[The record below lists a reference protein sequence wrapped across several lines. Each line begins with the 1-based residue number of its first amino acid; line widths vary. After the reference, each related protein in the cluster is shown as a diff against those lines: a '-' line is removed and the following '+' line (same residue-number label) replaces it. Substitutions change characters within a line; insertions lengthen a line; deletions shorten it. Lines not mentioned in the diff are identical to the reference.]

1 MMMTTDHPSRAQ
13 RLRPMGFLAKT
24 VKMNANILLTASAL
38 ACMALTSCI
47 KEELPNAECDI
58 TGASLPAEILNGDP
72 VFRKETNTVE
82 FHVMLGT
89 EVTALSPEFTLT
101 PGATIVPPSGT
112 TRDFTNPQTYTVTS
126 EDGFWS
132 KVYTVLVTDD
142 FNEKETYKYTFDN
155 VELKETTRYSFD
167 ILYEANE
174 QGQKEWEWASANAG
188 FAMSGMGTTPETFP
202 TYQADNGHGG
212 YCVVLKTLSTGPF
225 GERVKKPIAA
235 GNIYTGTFNTA
246 SALANPLRATHF
258 GEGRTFYRYP
268 IFFRGTY
275 KYTAGETFYNM
286 DSDGKLVA
294 DPTKEDECN
303 IYAVFFL
310 TDDKIQY
317 LDGNNVLAA
326 DNENIIATAE
336 ITPEQRFT
344 TDGWITFGVPF
355 KLRAGKDIDPDLLRN
370 GRYRLAI
377 VASSSKDGDFFS
389 GALGSTLMIDMLEL
403 YCVDTK
409 PDYQ

>member
-1 MMMTTDHPSRAQ
+1 MTMTTDHPPRAQ

-72 VFRKETNTVE
+72 IIKNEAVE

-89 EVTALSPEFTLT
+89 DVTSLSPQFTLT
-101 PGATIVPPSGT
+101 PGATIMPPSGT
-112 TRDFTNPQTYTVTS
+112 TRDFTLPQTYTVTS
-126 EDGFWS
+126 EDGQWH
-132 KVYTVLVTDD
+132 KEYTVSVTDD
-142 FNEKETYKYTFDN
+142 YDNKLIYIYNFDN
-155 VELKETTRYSFD
+155 AELKETSRYSFD
-167 ILYEANE
+167 VFFEANE
-174 QGQKEWEWASANAG
+174 DGQKEWDWSSANAG
-188 FAMSGMGTTPETFP
+188 FAMSGMGSTPETFP
-202 TYQADNGHGG
+202 TSQGDNGRGG
-212 YCVVLKTLSTGPF
+212 HCAVLQTLSTGSF

-235 GNIYTGTFNTA
+235 GNLYTGTFNTV

-268 IFFRGTY
+268 ILFRGTY
-275 KYTAGETFYNM
+275 KYTAGETYYVLG
-286 DSDGKLVA
+286 DDGKLVA

-303 IYAVFFL
+303 IYAVLFSV
-310 TDDKIQY
+310 DDSFRY
-317 LDGNNVLAA
+317 LDGTNVLAA
-326 DNENIIATAE
+326 DNEHIIATAE
-336 ITPEQRFT
+336 ITAEQRRT
-344 TDGWITFGVPF
+344 TDGWITFNAPF
-355 KLRAGKDIDPDLLRN
+355 KLRPGKDINPTVLASGGYN
-370 GRYRLAI
+370 LAI
-377 VASSSKDGDFFS
+377 VASSSMEGDYFN
-389 GALGSTLMIDMLEL
+389 GALGSKLMIDMLEL